1 MGATSIAF
9 SVFKGLFLTE
19 LHMRLGHETLLE
31 AKYRMKRQGKLM
43 GLIVQKFGGT
53 SVGNVERIRNAASRT
68 AEELQNGNNVVVV
81 VSAMGKTTDHLVDMA
96 NDISSAPSKREMDM
110 LLTTGEQITIALF
123 SMALAQNG
131 IDAVSYT
138 GWQAGIKT
146 EPVHGNARIVDIEM
160 DRIARDLESGKV
172 VIVAGFQGVTDEG
185 EITTLGR
192 GGSDTTAVALAAAL
206 KADKCDIYTDVT
218 GVFTTDPRY
227 VKSARKLLSVS
238 YDEMLELANLG
249 AGVLHPRAV
258 EFAKNYGLP
267 LEVRSSM
274 EKERGTIIEEENEM
288 EQNLIVRGV
297 AFEDQITRVS
307 VLGVSTSLKGL
318 STIFTTLAQNH
329 INVDIIV
336 QSRTEAGLANI
347 SFSIKSNDL
356 PEALDV
362 LERNKETLNYQAV
375 ESETGLAKVS
385 IVGSGMVSNPGV
397 AAKMFEVLEGHGIQ
411 VKMVSTSEIKVS
423 TVVDEKQMVNAV
435 ESLHEAFE
443 LYSEAVKTN

>member
-1 MGATSIAF
+1 
-9 SVFKGLFLTE
+9 
-19 LHMRLGHETLLE
+19 
-31 AKYRMKRQGKLM
+31 M

-53 SVGNVERIRNAASRT
+53 SVGTVERIRNAASRT
-68 AEELQNGNNVVVV
+68 VEEMQNGNNVVVV

-96 NDISSAPSKREMDM
+96 NEISSSPSKREMDM
-110 LLTTGEQITIALF
+110 LLTTGEQVTISLYA
-123 SMALAQNG
+123 MALAQKG
-131 IDAVSYT
+131 IEAVSYT

-146 EPVHGNARIVDIEM
+146 EAVHSNARIVDIET
-160 DRIARDLESGKV
+160 DRIKNDLDHGKV
-172 VIVAGFQGVTDEG
+172 VIVAGFQGVTDDG
-185 EITTLGR
+185 QITTLGR

-267 LEVRSSM
+267 IEVRSSM
-274 EKERGTIIEEENEM
+274 EKERGTIIEEEIGM

-336 QSRTEAGLANI
+336 QSRTEADSANI

-356 PEALDV
+356 PETLDV
-362 LERNKETLNYQAV
+362 LERNKELLNYKAI

-397 AAKMFEVLEGHGIQ
+397 AAKMFEVLEGHGVQ

-423 TVVDEKQMVNAV
+423 TVIEEKQMVNAV

-443 LYSEAVKTN
+443 LYSESVKTK

>member
-1 MGATSIAF
+1 
-9 SVFKGLFLTE
+9 
-19 LHMRLGHETLLE
+19 
-31 AKYRMKRQGKLM
+31 M

-96 NDISSAPSKREMDM
+96 NEISSGPSKREMDM
-110 LLTTGEQITIALF
+110 LLTTGEQVTIALF
-123 SMALAQNG
+123 SMALQQNG
-131 IDAVSYT
+131 IEAVSYT
-138 GWQAGIKT
+138 GWQAGIQT
-146 EPVHGNARIVDIEM
+146 EAVHGNARIIDI
-160 DRIARDLESGKV
+160 DTHRIEKELNSGKV
-172 VIVAGFQGVTDEG
+172 VIVAGFQGITEDSQ
-185 EITTLGR
+185 ITTLGR

-267 LEVRSSM
+267 IEVRSSM

-336 QSRTEAGLANI
+336 QSRTEADSANI

-356 PEALDV
+356 SETLDV
-362 LERNKETLNYQAV
+362 LESNKELLNYKAI

-397 AAKMFEVLEGHGIQ
+397 AAKMFEVLEGNGVQ

-423 TVVDEKQMVNAV
+423 TVIEEKQMVNAV

-443 LYSEAVKTN
+443 LYSEAVRTK